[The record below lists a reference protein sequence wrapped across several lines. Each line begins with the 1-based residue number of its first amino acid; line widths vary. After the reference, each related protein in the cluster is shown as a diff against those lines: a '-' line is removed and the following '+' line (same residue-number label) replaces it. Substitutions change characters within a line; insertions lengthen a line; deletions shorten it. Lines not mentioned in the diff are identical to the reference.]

1 VFILVIVLFGLAC
14 GVVGKLVN
22 RSSDRR
28 QQRWNAQSGGDR
40 RLIVPLPSVVD
51 PVENP
56 RNVDDGTDFGYREF
70 D

>member
-1 VFILVIVLFGLAC
+1 MIILVIVLIGLAC
-14 GVVGKLVN
+14 GVAGKLVN
-22 RSSDRR
+22 RSRDRG
-28 QQRWNAQSGGDR
+28 QQRWNEQSGGDR
-40 RLIVPLPSVVD
+40 RLIDPVPGVLD